1 MAHAGIDPIG
11 QLAENRFLF
20 EKNEQRG
27 VFIRHL
33 NLQNFRN
40 YDHLSLPIHSDHV
53 VLTGQNGIGKT
64 NLMEA
69 VSMLAPGKGLRQ
81 AKLIDM
87 LKDHQPHKSWVVSA
101 VFDEDGH
108 EIEIGTAYQPDP
120 TKKMEKRQI
129 HINKV
134 PIKSQDELGEI
145 CSIVWL
151 IPAMDR
157 LFSGEPAGRRRFF
170 DRLVQSFNPR
180 HAGNCV
186 AYSNALRQ
194 WNGLIKEH
202 KFDEKWLSALEKTLG
217 KCGELIYTARQNYL
231 VKLQRKLSL
240 NRPEFPTALLSFSG
254 KFNAEQKTGEELADL
269 ISTHFKKSRQF
280 VADNISISGIHN
292 IDLQAI
298 HSVKNRQASL
308 CSTGEQK
315 ALVISIL
322 LAHIETL
329 SELQSRLPLILF
341 DELGAQLDIHKTE
354 ALLELLNE
362 FKTQIWLTGTSKTTF
377 SAWKDN
383 AQILQLD
390 NFQNKAT
397 LEVAS

>member
-1 MAHAGIDPIG
+1 M
-11 QLAENRFLF
+11 LSVAESRIPFL
-20 EKNEQRG
+20 KKEQRG

-33 NLQNFRN
+33 TVQNFRN
-40 YDHLSLPIHSDHV
+40 YKYLSLPIHSDHV
-53 VLTGQNGIGKT
+53 VLTGPNGIGKT

-81 AKLIDM
+81 SKLIDM
-87 LKDHQPHKSWVVSA
+87 LKDHQIDKSWTVSA
-101 VFDEDGH
+101 VFDDAGD
-108 EIEIGTAYQPDP
+108 EIEVGTAYKPDA
-120 TKKMEKRQI
+120 TKKVEKRQI
-129 HINKV
+129 HINKTA
-134 PIKSQDELGEI
+134 IKSQDELGEI

-151 IPAMDR
+151 VPSMDR
-157 LFSGEPAGRRRFF
+157 LFSADPAGRRRFF

-180 HAGNCV
+180 HAGNCM

-194 WNGLIKEH
+194 WNSLIKEH

-217 KCGELIYTARQNYL
+217 KYGELIHSARQNYL
-231 VKLQRKLSL
+231 IKLQRKLSL

-269 ISTHFKKSRQF
+269 ITYHFKRSRQF

-298 HSVKNRQASL
+298 HSVKNRQASM

-329 SELQSRLPLILF
+329 SELHSKLPLILF
-341 DELGAQLDIHKTE
+341 DELGAHLDIHKTE

-362 FKTQIWLTGTSKTTF
+362 FKTQIWLTGTSTTTF
-377 SAWKDN
+377 SAWKNN